1 MRTLVAAV
9 AVACVLAVSC
19 GPRIERAPQPE
30 CTVDTSIGRFTL
42 DLEQSA
48 NAAVV
53 AGTGRRLGMPDH
65 AVTIAL
71 ATALQESG
79 LRNLSGGDRDSVGL
93 FQQRPSQGWG
103 TPAQLTDPVY
113 ASTAF
118 YGALVKVPGWEVMA
132 VADAAQAVQR
142 SGVPEAY
149 TAWEAEGRSL
159 AVALTGEEPAGLGCS
174 FQPSGGALDRGWRVA
189 LSAQLGPTAP
199 GTPVDTATGWALASW
214 LVANAHRYGFTT
226 VSFAGQTWRPVPG
239 TWRAG
244 GAKESVVRMG

>member
-1 MRTLVAAV
+1 MLVAIVVAV
-9 AVACVLAVSC
+9 SCALAVAC
-19 GPRIERAPQPE
+19 GTPRARIPE
-30 CTVDTSIGRFTL
+30 PGCTATTSIGTYTL

-79 LRNLSGGDRDSVGL
+79 LRNLAGGDRDSVGL

-103 TPAQLTDPVY
+103 TPAQLADPVY

-118 YGALVKVPGWEVMA
+118 YHALVKVPGWQVMA
-132 VADAAQAVQR
+132 VADAAQAVQH
-142 SGVPEAY
+142 SGVPDAY

-174 FQPSGGALDRGWRVA
+174 FQPSGGAVDPRWRAA
-189 LSAQLGPTAP
+189 LSEQLGPAAP
-199 GTPVDTATGWALASW
+199 GAPVDAATGWALASW
-214 LVANAHRYGFTT
+214 LVANGHRYGFTS
-226 VSFAGQTWRPVPG
+226 VSFAGQTWQPVPG
-239 TWRAG
+239 TWRSG
-244 GAKESVVRMG
+244 GPKESVVRVS